1 LSVWE
6 ATKIIEPHDQP
17 WIWASYGFPSSL
29 DQNWPSNLPKLDPF
43 KVAIAKVQRDL
54 PNFAGWLPKIWSWG
68 LDGPWGLWFLWFW
81 HIFTF
86 EMWLQ
91 GLCTTRQGSA
101 RSCNSACP
109 SRPFENMI
117 IQWIMWR
124 LSQKITYRDIILPH
138 ITTYYHFKR
147 RTYMI
152 GNRDTWVDTQ
162 FWDIDRTCR
171 GALKR
176 SSSQFQGTSPERS
189 LQHEHP

>member
-1 LSVWE
+1 M
-6 ATKIIEPHDQP
+6 INPGFGPHM
-17 WIWASYGFPSSL
+17 ASLPAWTRIDPAIY
-29 DQNWPSNLPKLDPF
+29 QNWIHSRWLLPRSKETYQISLADCPKSGLGDLMGLGGCDF
-43 KVAIAKVQRDL
+43 CDFDTFSPLRCDSRDFVQHARVPHGAAILHAPVAPLRT
-54 PNFAGWLPKIWSWG
+54 WS
-68 LDGPWGLWFLWFW
+68 FN
-81 HIFTF
+81 
-86 EMWLQ
+86 E
-91 GLCTTRQGSA
+91 
-101 RSCNSACP
+101 SCGG
-109 SRPFENMI
+109 
-117 IQWIMWR
+117 
-124 LSQKITYRDIILPH
+124 SQKITYRDIILPH